1 MTCVDA
7 FDWILDFKL
16 QVIDGIK
23 SRPDE
28 EIYRIRLDFYF
39 IQRHYTVHIHY
50 YTMANQGIRYF
61 STRGGEDTLTFEEV
75 CTL

>member
-16 QVIDGIK
+16 EVIDGIK
-23 SRPDE
+23 SRTDY

-39 IQRHYTVHIHY
+39 IQRHYTVHI
-50 YTMANQGIRYF
+50 Q
-61 STRGGEDTLTFEEV
+61 
-75 CTL
+75 